1 MNRSV
6 PAWFADACM
15 SLSGAGT
22 ILLDAVFPPRCA
34 GCRTWSE
41 ELFCEPCQA
50 SLHPI
55 EAPFCE
61 RCGIP
66 FDTQLYTA
74 AECAACRANRYHAAP
89 PFEALRSVFAFEGAL
104 RHAVHRFKYEDK
116 TALATPLA
124 GLLRGFLLQSSTEK
138 RNIPVEDICA
148 VVPVPLHAWRRYRR
162 GYNQSEL
169 LARELGRLLH
179 VPTIN
184 ALTRVRHTTPQVELR
199 KKQRR
204 DNVRHAFAMHEE
216 ARHYCSKGAVL
227 LIDDVCTTGATLGEC
242 ARVLKEAGLPRVYAL
257 TLARQL

>member
-1 MNRSV
+1 MNRST
-6 PAWFADACM
+6 PAWFAGARA
-15 SLSGAGT
+15 SLASAGS

-34 GCRTWSE
+34 ACRTWSE
-41 ELFCEPCQA
+41 ELFCAACQA

-55 EAPFCE
+55 EAPLCE

-66 FDTQLYTA
+66 FDPQLHTA
-74 AECAACRANRYHAAP
+74 AECAACRTNRYHAAP
-89 PFEALRSVFAFEGAL
+89 PYETLRSVFAFEGAL
-104 RHAVHRFKYEDK
+104 RHAVHRFKYQDK
-116 TALATPLA
+116 TALAAPLA
-124 GLLRGFLLQSSTEK
+124 GLLHNFLLQSSTRE
-138 RNIPVEDICA
+138 RHIPAENLGA

-169 LARELGRLLH
+169 LARELARLLD
-179 VPTIN
+179 VPMID

-204 DNVRHAFAMHEE
+204 DNVRGAFAMRE
-216 ARHYCSKGAVL
+216 AAHRYGVEGAVL

-242 ARVLKEAGLPRVYAL
+242 ARVLREAGFSSVYAL